1 MLYTLSSSALIL
13 KTLRTFYKLCAFPRR
28 TGDVPRADLVPPKIF
43 LNKSIPFECASR
55 EGELPVCNKDNCN
68 GRWKA
73 PRMHHCSQCG
83 VCKAEWDHHV
93 RRSSPLSAHSG
104 PCFLISA
111 FILNSLLHS
120 AHGYVEV
127 CFSYSSCLTLVSPW
141 NIQIGNC
148 VSQSQSA
155 PFLHLLFLTPLTIAV
170 SALPVLR
177 PVYQHFR
184 AALRIAMSD
193 THIKADW
200 WDWKW
205 SWIVWGGPIGRYVRG
220 LVLGYRVLQKEY
232 GGSGKAWG
240 DVVREPRAAL
250 AATLL
255 CAILLGVFTMV
266 RENSFY
272 LFTLADALVVVYSWL
287 NMVLI
292 FFAHYPTISVD
303 PRYTDVAEHITRE
316 DNARRPQEP
325 IQSSS

>member
-1 MLYTLSSSALIL
+1 
-13 KTLRTFYKLCAFPRR
+13 
-28 TGDVPRADLVPPKIF
+28 
-43 LNKSIPFECASR
+43 
-55 EGELPVCNKDNCN
+55 
-68 GRWKA
+68 
-73 PRMHHCSQCG
+73 MHHCSQCG

-93 RRSSPLSAHSG
+93 RCASSLSALWLLFPNQYIH
-104 PCFLISA
+104 FLT
-111 FILNSLLHS
+111 SLFHS

-232 GGSGKAWG
+232 GGSGQAWG

-250 AATLL
+250 AATILF
-255 CAILLGVFTMV
+255 AILLGVFTMV
-266 RENSFY
+266 RENS
-272 LFTLADALVVVYSWL
+272 LL
-287 NMVLI
+287 
-292 FFAHYPTISVD
+292 YPPLQMRS
-303 PRYTDVAEHITRE
+303 
-316 DNARRPQEP
+316 
-325 IQSSS
+325 